1 MEVQAMSRFLKALTL
16 AGLSSAYLMQIDCT
30 TLPVPNHHGFS
41 VFSSLWGTVRAL
53 LEGFS
58 IPFLQ

>member
-1 MEVQAMSRFLKALTL
+1 MSRFLKALTL
-16 AGLSSAYLMQIDCT
+16 TGLSSAYLMQIDCT

-41 VFSSLWGTVRAL
+41 IFSSLWGTVRAL

-58 IPFLQ
+58 IPFLP